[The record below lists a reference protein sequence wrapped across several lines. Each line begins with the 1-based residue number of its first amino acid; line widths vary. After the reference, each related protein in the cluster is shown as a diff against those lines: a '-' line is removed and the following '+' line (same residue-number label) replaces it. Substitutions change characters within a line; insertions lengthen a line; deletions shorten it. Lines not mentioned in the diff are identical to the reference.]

1 VTVWLAI
8 AAWALAT
15 GVAVQAARMTRKLE
29 LVARADHELR
39 GPVSALRLAV
49 AAFGRSSE
57 QRRRAEALDVH
68 LDRLELGLADL
79 AAARQGRRARPRPT
93 AVSLDRVTR
102 AAVDAWEPA
111 AREAGG
117 ELRVGWHAGPRVAHA
132 DRARLSQALGNV
144 LANAVEHG
152 GGRVDVS
159 GERADDKVRI
169 TGRDEG
175 RPAPPAAK
183 RRPAPLAD
191 SGRRSDRGRGLA
203 IAAGALDEMGASLE
217 APWPTAPRRV
227 RKGAP
232 DSEVRIEL
240 PVLEAPSP

>member
-1 VTVWLAI
+1 
-8 AAWALAT
+8 
-15 GVAVQAARMTRKLE
+15 MTRKLE

-159 GERADDKVRI
+159 GSALTTRCGSRFGTRVDRLRPPPSAGRRRSRTAGGARI
-169 TGRDEG
+169 EAAGSRS
-175 RPAPPAAK
+175 RPARSTRWVRRWK
-183 RRPAPLAD
+183 RRGPPRHAAF
-191 SGRRSDRGRGLA
+191 GRALPIARSA
-203 IAAGALDEMGASLE
+203 
-217 APWPTAPRRV
+217 
-227 RKGAP
+227 
-232 DSEVRIEL
+232 
-240 PVLEAPSP
+240 